1 MALTGS
7 NRKILA
13 DFVAEIGV
21 AETSKNQRDL
31 SRAQENFNKRLS
43 ELTGA
48 LRHASTLGDA
58 ELSLQM
64 ERVCITFERE
74 QYAVTKEDSKRLDK
88 QISESGAAEQS
99 LALVSNPQT
108 YKAHVEELFPRGIP
122 PGLPEGDA
130 YITHARRQ
138 VQQLGQSQ
146 KGMAT
151 QHEKAFF
158 VARQDNLRAGVAAFK
173 ILQRTALI
181 PPPTQGQDPDKPS
194 LGPDPNS
201 QAAQAENLSAK
212 ADEVERTQ
220 KALLENSATEKYDA
234 GLDVL
239 VTAKQTEMKG
249 LVADMNKSVQ
259 QQEKAV
265 ADLKQQKP
273 KMFGRKEWEKNV
285 NAAQKQLD
293 TLRQD
298 RGELLKQE
306 KTLVARVTEEYR
318 KDNPD
323 LTKER
328 DHEVAL
334 SKQQTVAQTREKTQE
349 KRREQSRSHKLTI

>member
-7 NRKILA
+7 NKDLLA
-13 DFVAEIGV
+13 NFYARSFDSSLIKE
-21 AETSKNQRDL
+21 RL
-31 SRAQENFNKRLS
+31 SRAPAQIVFNKTLSEMTEHLRQAATIQDARLS
-43 ELTGA
+43 LEL
-48 LRHASTLGDA
+48 
-58 ELSLQM
+58 
-64 ERVCITFERE
+64 ERACIRFEARD
-74 QYAVTKEDSKRLDK
+74 YAISQKDVKRLEK
-88 QISESGAAEQS
+88 QVSESGAAEQS
-99 LALVSNPQT
+99 LELVSNPAA
-108 YKAHVEELFPRGIP
+108 YKAHVENIFSGAPTA
-122 PGLPEGDA
+122 LPEGDA

-138 VQQLGQSQ
+138 IQQHGQSQ

-151 QHEKAFF
+151 PHEKAFF
-158 VARQDNLRAGVAAFK
+158 EARQDNLRAGVAAFK
-173 ILQRTALI
+173 ILQRAALI
-181 PPPTQGQDPDKPS
+181 PPPTQGKSPDKPD
-194 LGPDPNS
+194 GPDPNS
-201 QAAQAENLSAK
+201 QAAHAENLSAK

-259 QQEKAV
+259 QQEKAI

-273 KMFGRKEWEKNV
+273 KMFGRKEWEKKV

-293 TLRQD
+293 NLRQD

-328 DHEVAL
+328 DREVAL

>member
-7 NRKILA
+7 SHSFLKE
-13 DFVAEIGV
+13 FTQQVALTG
-21 AETSKNQRDL
+21 TSKEALER
-31 SRAQENFNKRLS
+31 SKAQAFFNKRLDA
-43 ELTGA
+43 LTGS
-48 LRHASTLGDA
+48 LREAATKQDA
-58 ELSLQM
+58 ELSMRL
-64 ERVCITFERE
+64 ERICIAFERQE
-74 QYAVTKEDSKRLDK
+74 YAVTKEDIKRLDK

-99 LALVSNPQT
+99 LELVSRPQA
-108 YKAHVEELFPRGIP
+108 YKAHVESLFPGGIP
-122 PGLPEGDA
+122 TALPEGDA

-138 VQQLGQSQ
+138 IQQLGQSQ

-151 QHEKAFF
+151 PHEKAFF
-158 VARQDNLRAGVAAFK
+158 DARQDNLRAGVAAFK
-173 ILQRTALI
+173 ILQRAALI
-181 PPPTQGQDPDKPS
+181 PPPTQDQGPDKPN

-201 QAAQAENLSAK
+201 QAAHAENLSAK

-220 KALLENSATEKYDA
+220 KALIENSATERYDS
-234 GLDVL
+234 GLSLL

-259 QQEKAV
+259 QQEKVV
-265 ADLKQQKP
+265 ADLNKQKP

-293 TLRQD
+293 SLRKE

-318 KDNPD
+318 KDNLD

-328 DHEVAL
+328 DREVAL
-334 SKQQTVAQTREKTQE
+334 SKQQTVTQTREKAQE
-349 KRREQSRSHKLTI
+349 KRREQSRSHKLTR